1 MVLLLSGPFD
11 RLLAA
16 AYRATIQ
23 KGPGL
28 GFRRFWP
35 AGWARCSILRR
46 ARGTDRQ
53 TGEPKRHARGR
64 LGQRLAL
71 YLGLDEASR
80 RTTRQRRHCL
90 PAGNGDIAWERDM
103 LELYRRIGLALAI
116 ALGLWLFFLADLTP
130 FYSVKTPKPV
140 ARAGTQAPG
149 SLLPVPRRSEPPMII
164 SVSGP
169 QEEQFMAKAAA
180 VSSGQDV
187 DPDWLRRVPPFERTW
202 DRPRDIYF
210 KATEFPL
217 AALLPGPP
225 APSGPSLLFE
235 DAAGHKL
242 ELRLTRLDDESFH
255 LGTGL
260 TEYGPPLTMVFVWRP
275 VAWWCLGLGLA
286 LYCLLPWRQFDASWR
301 YFARWR
307 VCLGDLGWAILFIAF
322 FGLPMAIVGGSVQ
335 AVAAYPVF
343 PCVLWP
349 LAGLSLVGA
358 WFAAWAAS
366 FRLRLD
372 PSGLTLGALGPD
384 LALPFASIVAAYPV
398 RHRYPRWFIRLL
410 WIAAFFGRG
419 ASSLRTAGQAMLLES
434 SAVSG
439 LALKRRDGTTAYV
452 WLTDALGT
460 MAVAGGQDLAKALRT
475 AGVPLADT
483 PQELVR
489 LFPPLL
495 QEGGAGSAWPTWAV
509 ALLIALGPSVGVCL
523 FIVLRIL
530 SS

>member
-1 MVLLLSGPFD
+1 
-11 RLLAA
+11 
-16 AYRATIQ
+16 
-23 KGPGL
+23 
-28 GFRRFWP
+28 
-35 AGWARCSILRR
+35 
-46 ARGTDRQ
+46 
-53 TGEPKRHARGR
+53 
-64 LGQRLAL
+64 
-71 YLGLDEASR
+71 
-80 RTTRQRRHCL
+80 
-90 PAGNGDIAWERDM
+90 M
-103 LELYRRIGLALAI
+103 LELYRRIFLALAI

-140 ARAGTQAPG
+140 ARAGSHAPG
-149 SLLPVPRRSEPPMII
+149 SLLPLPRRSEPPVII
-164 SVSGP
+164 SVSGL

-187 DPDWLRRVPPFERTW
+187 DANWLRRVPPFERTW
-202 DRPRDIYF
+202 DRPREIYF
-210 KATEFPL
+210 KAPEFPL
-217 AALLPGPP
+217 NALLPGPP
-225 APSGPSLLFE
+225 DTSGPPLLFV
-235 DAAGHKL
+235 DAAGHTL
-242 ELRLTRLDDESFH
+242 ELRLTRLDDDSFH
-255 LGTGL
+255 LGSGL

-286 LYCLLPWRQFDASWR
+286 LYGLLPWRQFDATWR
-301 YFARWR
+301 YIARWR
-307 VCLGDLGWAILFIAF
+307 VCLGDFGWAILFIAF

-358 WFAAWAAS
+358 WFAAWAAA

-372 PSGLTLGALGPD
+372 PDGLTLGGLGPD
-384 LALPFASIVAAYPV
+384 LAIPFASIVAAYPV
-398 RHRYPRWFIRLL
+398 RHRYPRWFVRLL

-419 ASSLRTAGQAMLLES
+419 ASGLRSAGQAMLLES

-439 LALKRRDGTTAYV
+439 IALTRSDGTTAYV
-452 WLTDALGT
+452 WLTDAMGT

-475 AGVPLADT
+475 AGVPLADA

-495 QEGGAGSAWPTWAV
+495 VEGSESPAWPAWAV
-509 ALLIALGPSVGVCL
+509 ALLIALGPSVVVLL
-523 FIVLRIL
+523 FNLLRIL